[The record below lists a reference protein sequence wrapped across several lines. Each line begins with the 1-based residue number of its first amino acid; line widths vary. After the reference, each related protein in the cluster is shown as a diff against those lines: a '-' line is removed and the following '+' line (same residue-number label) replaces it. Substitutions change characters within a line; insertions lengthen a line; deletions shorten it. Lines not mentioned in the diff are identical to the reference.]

1 MFGFISEKAVP
12 QKAAFF
18 IQKNCSINEAV
29 FKQIIANKED

>member
-29 FKQIIANKED
+29 SQ